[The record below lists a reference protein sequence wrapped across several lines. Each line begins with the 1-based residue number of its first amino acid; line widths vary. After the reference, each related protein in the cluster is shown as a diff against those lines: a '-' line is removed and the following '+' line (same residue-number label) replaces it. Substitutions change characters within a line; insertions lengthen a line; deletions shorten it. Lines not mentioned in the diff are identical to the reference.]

1 MRSRQSVSLAN
12 NLYNIYSPKAFMQ
25 AITYSEARNNLAKHL
40 DRVVNDCDFTVI
52 TRQKGAAAVL
62 MSLSEF
68 ESWQET
74 MFLMRGK
81 NGARLLQSVDNIRHR
96 KKITQHELVGE

>member
-1 MRSRQSVSLAN
+1 
-12 NLYNIYSPKAFMQ
+12 MQ

-52 TRQKGAAAVL
+52 TRQKGEAAVL
-62 MSLSEF
+62 MSLREF

-74 MFLMRGK
+74 LFLLRGK
-81 NGARLLQSVDNIRHR
+81 NGPRLLKSVENIRNR
-96 KKITQHELVGE
+96 RNIIQRELIDE

>member
-1 MRSRQSVSLAN
+1 MALLIN
-12 NLYNIYSPKAFMQ
+12 KLYNAFMQ

-52 TRQKGAAAVL
+52 TRQKAAPAVL

-68 ESWQET
+68 ESWKET
-74 MFLMRGK
+74 LFLLRGK
-81 NGARLLQSVDNIRHR
+81 NAPRLLKAVEDVKNRRNVVQQDLID
-96 KKITQHELVGE
+96 E

>member
-1 MRSRQSVSLAN
+1 
-12 NLYNIYSPKAFMQ
+12 MQ

-52 TRQKGAAAVL
+52 TRQKAEPAVL

-68 ESWQET
+68 ESWKET
-74 MFLMRGK
+74 LFLLRGK
-81 NGARLLQSVDNIRHR
+81 NAQRLLKAVDDVNHRRHIQPR
-96 KKITQHELVGE
+96 ELLDE